1 MCESR
6 VRSRVITCAPAP
18 LSCVTRQN
26 PAGSAGEG
34 GATGHET
41 PAENE
46 TPPEDEM
53 TTIEMA
59 PLLREDLTKRERVVL
74 AHLTE
79 ETTLDDIARRL
90 FVTRNTVKSQVRSAY
105 RKLGVS
111 TRAEAVDRARELGL
125 Q

>member
-1 MCESR
+1 
-6 VRSRVITCAPAP
+6 
-18 LSCVTRQN
+18 VTRQN
-26 PAGSAGEG
+26 PAGFAGEG
-34 GATGHET
+34 EAAGHQT
-41 PAENE
+41 RAENE

-111 TRAEAVDRARELGL
+111 TRAEAVARARELGL